1 MFARHDLVW
10 LSAHGWDRVCAGAE
24 PEHRTALD
32 GWRRAGWPAV
42 VRRDEAVPVAGQ
54 ETGLLAL
61 GIALPPR
68 VQDDRKLR
76 IAARAPIADVGR
88 HAPPLPLLAALDAAP
103 ARWRGPLAAF
113 EREATAHG
121 LSPAAYG
128 SVALQAVTG
137 QSYLRETSDIDVL
150 LRPLGR
156 AHLETAL
163 ALLARHAAALPLDGE
178 IVFPDGRAVAWKEL
192 QAALDGA
199 PGTRVLAK
207 ELARISLVPLDELF
221 ATMEELA

>member
-24 PEHRTALD
+24 PEHRAALD

-42 VRRDEAVPVAGQ
+42 VRRDEAGQ
-54 ETGLLAL
+54 QAGLLAL

-68 VQDDRKLR
+68 AQDGHKLR

-103 ARWRGPLAAF
+103 AHWSGPLAAF

-137 QSYLRETSDIDVL
+137 QSYLREGSDIDVL

-156 AHLETAL
+156 AHLEDAL
-163 ALLARHAAALPLDGE
+163 ALLARHAAVLPLDGE

-207 ELARISLVPLDELF
+207 ELARISLVPMDELF